1 MEAKQHVTQQYVTKE
16 IKQGTKNYLQR
27 NENKSMTIQNQW
39 KEAKAIQ
46 RGKLQQYNLTSGNK
60 YLKQSNLTP
69 KATRGRTNK
78 TQYSRRKEIIKSRAE
93 TDTKQ
98 TAKLKAGSLKRLNR
112 KIFSQM
118 HPVKN
123 RERAQIKIRMKKE
136 VYNGYP
142 RNTKGYKRLL

>member
-69 KATRGRTNK
+69 KATRGRGTN
-78 TQYSRRKEIIKSRAE
+78 EIKSQQKERDQKGE
-93 TDTKQ
+93 
-98 TAKLKAGSLKRLNR
+98 SRNR
-112 KIFSQM
+112 DEENSRKDQ
-118 HPVKN
+118 
-123 RERAQIKIRMKKE
+123 
-136 VYNGYP
+136 
-142 RNTKGYKRLL
+142 

>member
-1 MEAKQHVTQQYVTKE
+1 MQIEAAMRYHLTPVRMVIIKKMIISVHKNVKKKNYMEAKQHVTQQYVTKE

-69 KATRGRTNK
+69 
-78 TQYSRRKEIIKSRAE
+78 
-93 TDTKQ
+93 
-98 TAKLKAGSLKRLNR
+98 
-112 KIFSQM
+112 M
-118 HPVKN
+118 
-123 RERAQIKIRMKKE
+123 
-136 VYNGYP
+136 
-142 RNTKGYKRLL
+142 

>member
-60 YLKQSNLTP
+60 KNIKQPNLTS
-69 KATRGRTNK
+69 KATRERTTNK
-78 TQYSRRKEIIKSRAE
+78 TQS
-93 TDTKQ
+93 
-98 TAKLKAGSLKRLNR
+98 
-112 KIFSQM
+112 
-118 HPVKN
+118 
-123 RERAQIKIRMKKE
+123 
-136 VYNGYP
+136 
-142 RNTKGYKRLL
+142 